1 MGKINDS
8 IEKKEERYQRGIA
21 FALIIPS
28 ISHYTIFFIIPLIVL
43 FIYSLYLNVPG
54 GAMETTISLE
64 NYKLFLGDSI
74 YLGILLRSIKL
85 GLVVAIL
92 AILVGYPLAYF
103 MSISSERTKSLC
115 YVIVLM
121 PLFTSVVVR
130 TYGWMIILGRIGV
143 INSILMKL
151 GLIDMPLKLMYHFTG
166 VVIALL
172 EVLLP
177 FMILNIHSVLENID
191 KSLELAAQSLGA
203 SKLKSFFLITLPLSI
218 PGIAS
223 GFILVFAL
231 TVASFVTPTLIGGP
245 GFRVIPTIIFEK
257 ALASLNWPLG
267 ASIAFIFLI
276 IMIILV
282 ASYNL
287 LTNSERWSTIK

>member
-8 IEKKEERYQRGIA
+8 IEKKEERHQRRTA

-28 ISHYTIFFIIPLIVL
+28 FTHYTFFLIIPLIVL
-43 FIYSLYLNVPG
+43 FIYSLYHNVPG

-64 NYKLFLGDSI
+64 NYKLFLGDSV

-130 TYGWMIILGRIGV
+130 TYGWMIILGRTGV

-151 GLIDMPLKLMYHFTG
+151 GLIDMPLKLMYNFMG
-166 VVIALL
+166 VAITLL

-191 KSLELAAQSLGA
+191 KSLELAAQNLGA

-231 TVASFVTPTLIGGP
+231 TVASFVSPTLIGGP
-245 GFRVIPTIIFEK
+245 GFRVIPTLIFEK
-257 ALASLNWPLG
+257 ALASLNWPFG

-282 ASYNL
+282 TFYNR

>member
-8 IEKKEERYQRGIA
+8 IEKKEERNQRRTA
-21 FALIIPS
+21 FALILPS
-28 ISHYTIFFIIPLIVL
+28 FTHYNIFFIIPLIVL
-43 FIYSLYLNVPG
+43 FIYSLYHNVPG

-64 NYKLFLGDSI
+64 NYQEFLGDLV

-85 GLVVAIL
+85 GLVVTVL
-92 AILVGYPLAYF
+92 AILFGYPLAYF
-103 MSISSERTKSLC
+103 MSRCSERAKSVC

-130 TYGWMIILGRIGV
+130 TYGWMIILGRVGV

-151 GLIDMPLKLMYHFTG
+151 GLIDMPLTLMYNFTG
-166 VVIALL
+166 VAIALL
-172 EVLLP
+172 EVLLS
-177 FMILNIHSVLENID
+177 FMVLNIHSVLENID

-203 SKLKSFFLITLPLSI
+203 SKLKSFFLITFPLSI

-223 GFILVFAL
+223 GSILVFAL

-245 GFRVIPTIIFEK
+245 GFRIIPTIIFEK

-276 IMIILV
+276 VMIILITGYSRV
-282 ASYNL
+282 
-287 LTNSERWSTIK
+287 TTSEKWSTIK